1 MSRLI
6 NQSIQVTAVP
16 GPDGLTPTTFAWRG
30 TLYRV
35 EAVLDSWEEAGRWWE
50 KEEPA
55 TAFRVQ
61 VQGGGVMELLRVHS
75 ELPEWRLMR
84 IWD

>member
-6 NQSIQVTAVP
+6 DQPIQVTAVL
-16 GPDGLTPTTFAWRG
+16 GRDGLTPAWFIWRG
-30 TLYRV
+30 AWYRV
-35 EAVLDSWEEAGRWWE
+35 VEVLDSWMETGRWWE
-50 KEEPA
+50 HEVPC

-61 VQGGGVMELLRVHS
+61 VQDGGVMELIRLHT
-75 ELPEWRLMR
+75 EPPTWRLMR